1 MIRRPPR
8 STRTDTLVPYTTLF
22 RAVCVTSDSFGIRNQ
37 GQSSDESLAAAMEI
51 VALAKQAGRS
61 GQITIATAFGC
72 PFEGEI
78 AIGRVVE
85 MAKRAADAEPREIAL
100 ADTIG
105 VGVPTQV
112 AEMIGRVREAV
123 EIGRAHV

>member
-22 RAVCVTSDSFGIRNQ
+22 RSVCVTSDSFGIRNQ

-72 PFEGEI
+72 PFEGEL

-85 MAKRAADAEPREIAL
+85 MAKRAADAEPRAIAP

-105 VGVPTQV
+105 VGGERKSVV
-112 AEMIGRVREAV
+112 
-123 EIGRAHV
+123 

>member
-1 MIRRPPR
+1 
-8 STRTDTLVPYTTLF
+8 
-22 RAVCVTSDSFGIRNQ
+22 
-37 GQSSDESLAAAMEI
+37 MEI

-123 EIGRAHV
+123 GSLPIQIGRAHVCTPVTNAQLVCRLLLEKIKPKPSPYIH